1 MLSKTSSFIQNIASW
16 DISNFTNVESM
27 FDYVI
32 SFNQNIELRYTSKAD
47 NMEATFQKATPFN
60 QDLSSR
66 GLSNIGYKPT
76 EFAVYLKLEE
86 LNMPIWGKFT

>member
-1 MLSKTSSFIQNIASW
+1 
-16 DISNFTNVESM
+16 M

-66 GLSNIGYKPT
+66 GLSNTCHKPT

-86 LNMPIWGKFT
+86 LNMPIWGKFTLSC